1 MKKKVISI
9 EKGKQLK
16 NVIYFEK
23 SHQYRNEVNK
33 KGQHLRKRPKCHHFK
48 ESSTILKKVNN
59 LGKIFKYLEKD

>member
-1 MKKKVISI
+1 MKKRSLVSKKVNNF
-9 EKGKQLK
+9 K

-23 SHQYRNEVNK
+23 GHQYRNEVNK